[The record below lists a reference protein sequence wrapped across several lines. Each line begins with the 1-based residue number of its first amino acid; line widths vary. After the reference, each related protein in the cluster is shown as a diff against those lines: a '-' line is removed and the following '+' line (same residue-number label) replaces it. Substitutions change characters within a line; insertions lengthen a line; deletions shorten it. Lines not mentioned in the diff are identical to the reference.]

1 MKRALQSYP
10 WKNFVLQIIS
20 PAFLAIALFI
30 TTIFAIIIPA
40 LERAMVE
47 RKKEMIRELTTSAW
61 GVLAECARQEQEGW
75 LNRDQ
80 AQQLALTQIRHLR
93 YGSEGKDYFWITDM
107 HPRMVMHPY
116 RSDLDGQ
123 DLSNYRDNDGKPLFV
138 DFARVVRQRDD
149 GYIGYLWQWK
159 DDPSRIVPKL
169 SYVKGFKPWGWII
182 GTGIYLEDVAAEIRD
197 MTGKLA
203 RLSLGISAVIALL
216 ILYMARQSFRIERH
230 RLSAKAELMES
241 EAKYRTLV
249 ESTSEGLV
257 MVLEGRLIYH
267 NQTLVNMLGYTEEEF
282 ARQDFAGLLERRQP
296 GADHFQAWMEGRL
309 ASTRFEACLRGNHNR
324 RIDVTMA
331 AAPISFYG
339 QNGVVIT
346 ITDISASKQ
355 NADEYDT
362 RRDTHRKYVSA
373 LLIRE
378 IQAADSL
385 ETIRSIRARLPRFVK
400 AMIGSGTRPRNI
412 TRLITAISDAI
423 VARLIRLAIAE
434 IGAPPVDFAFMALGS
449 EGREELTF
457 AADQD
462 NAIVYA
468 DAPDGADD
476 ASNAYFHQLGE
487 RVCSGLNQVGFPFCL
502 GEVMA
507 RNPNWCRPISEWKRH
522 FSRWIEVSEPQELRD
537 VNIFFD
543 FRAAY
548 GQPELVTE
556 LRRHVL
562 AAVKGRNIFLFHLTN
577 STLEFKPPIGF
588 FGNIMVESTG
598 NHPKTFNI
606 KSAIVPIVNFARI
619 YALRHGVSDTNTLGR
634 LDQLLRLGV
643 LTKADQAELTE
654 GYNALMQLRL
664 KHQVELLAVD
674 QEPDNHIN
682 PRDLTAITQV
692 LLKEI
697 FVQIGLFQ
705 SKIRLDFTGIT

>member
-1 MKRALQSYP
+1 MKRVLQSYP

-30 TTIFAIIIPA
+30 ATIFAIIIPA
-40 LERAMVE
+40 LERAIVE

-61 GVLAECARQEQEGW
+61 GVLAECARQEQEGR

-80 AQQLALTQIRHLR
+80 AQQLALAEIRHMR
-93 YGSEGKDYFWITDM
+93 YGAEGKDYFWITDM
-107 HPRMVMHPY
+107 QPRMVMHPY

-123 DLSNYRDNDGKPLFV
+123 DLSNYRDNDGKLLFM
-138 DFARVVRQRDD
+138 DFVRVVRQRGD
-149 GYIGYLWQWK
+149 GYVDYLWQWK
-159 DDPSRIVPKL
+159 DAPARIVPKL

-182 GTGIYLEDVAAEIRD
+182 GTGIYLEDVGAEIRN
-197 MTGKLA
+197 MTGRLA

-216 ILYMARQSFRIERH
+216 ILYVARQSFLIER
-230 RLSAKAELMES
+230 RRQSAKAELLES

-257 MVLEGRLIYH
+257 MALEGRVIYH
-267 NQTLVNMLGYTEEEF
+267 NQTLISMLGYTEEEF

-296 GADHFQAWMEGRL
+296 DHFRAWMEGRT
-309 ASTRFEACLRGNHNR
+309 ASTRFEVCLRGNHNR

-339 QNGVVIT
+339 RNGVVIT

-355 NADEYDT
+355 IANELDT
-362 RRDTHRKYVSA
+362 SRDMHRKYASA

-378 IQAADSL
+378 IQAADSP
-385 ETIRSIRARLPRFVK
+385 ETIRGIRARVPHLIK
-400 AMIGSGTRPRNI
+400 AMIGSGAKPRNI

-423 VARLIRLAIAE
+423 VTRLIQLTIAK
-434 IGAPPVDFAFMALGS
+434 IGPPPVDFAFMALGS
-449 EGREELTF
+449 EGRDELTF
-457 AADQD
+457 VADQD

-468 DAPDGADD
+468 DAPDSADD
-476 ASNAYFHQLGE
+476 AVNAYFHQLGE
-487 RVCSGLNQVGFPFCL
+487 QVCSGLNQVGYPFCL
-502 GEVMA
+502 GEAMA
-507 RNPNWCRPISEWKRH
+507 RNPNWCRPLSEWKRH
-522 FSRWIEVSEPQELRD
+522 FSQWIEVSGEQELRD

-543 FRAAY
+543 FRAAF
-548 GQPELVTE
+548 GHPELVTE

-562 AAVKGRNIFLFHLTN
+562 AAVKGRDIFLFHLTKGA
-577 STLEFKPPIGF
+577 LEFKPPVGF
-588 FGNIMVESTG
+588 FGNIMVESAG
-598 NHPKTFNI
+598 NHPETFNI

-619 YALRHGVSDTNTLGR
+619 YALRHGVSDTNTLDR

-643 LTKADQAELTE
+643 LTKTGQAELTE

-664 KHQVELLAVD
+664 KHQVELLTVGQD
-674 QEPDNHIN
+674 PDNYIN
-682 PRDLTAITQV
+682 PRDLTAITRA

-697 FVQIGLFQ
+697 FAQIGLFQ
-705 SKIRLDFTGIT
+705 SKISIDFTGTT

>member
-1 MKRALQSYP
+1 MKRTLQSYP

-61 GVLAECARQEQEGW
+61 GVLAECARQEQEGR
-75 LNRDQ
+75 LNHDQ
-80 AQQLALTQIRHLR
+80 AQRLALAQVRHLR
-93 YGSEGKDYFWITDM
+93 YGAEGKDYFWITDM
-107 HPRMVMHPY
+107 QPRMVMHPY
-116 RSDLDGQ
+116 RSEMDGQ
-123 DLSNYRDNDGKPLFV
+123 DLSNYRDNDGKPLFMNFV
-138 DFARVVRQRDD
+138 KVVRERED
-149 GYIGYLWQWK
+149 GYVDYLWQWK

-182 GTGIYLEDVAAEIRD
+182 GTGIYLEDVGAEIRN

-203 RLSLGISAVIALL
+203 RISMGISAVIALL
-216 ILYMARQSFRIERH
+216 ILYMARQSFRIERQ
-230 RLSAKAELMES
+230 RLSAKAELLES

-257 MVLEGRLIYH
+257 MALEGRLIYH

-282 ARQDFAGLLERRQP
+282 ARQDFAGLLEHRQP
-296 GADHFQAWMEGRL
+296 GFDHFQAWMEGKP

-355 NADEYDT
+355 IANELDT
-362 RRDTHRKYVSA
+362 SLDTYRKHAAA
-373 LLIRE
+373 LLIRD
-378 IQAADSL
+378 IQAADSP
-385 ETIRSIRARLPRFVK
+385 ETIRNIRARLPRSIK
-400 AMIGSGTRPRNI
+400 AMIGSGARTRHI
-412 TRLITAISDAI
+412 TRIITAISDAI
-423 VARLIRLAIAE
+423 VTRLIQLTIAK
-434 IGAPPVDFAFMALGS
+434 IGAPPVAFAFMALGS

-457 AADQD
+457 VSDQD

-468 DAPDGADD
+468 DPPAGADD
-476 ASNAYFHQLGE
+476 AAKAYFQQLGE
-487 RVCSGLNQVGFPFCL
+487 QVCSGLNQAGYPFCL
-502 GEVMA
+502 GEAMA
-507 RNPNWCRPISEWKRH
+507 RNPKWCRPLSEWKRH
-522 FSRWIEVSEPQELRD
+522 FSQWIEDSGEQELLD
-537 VNIFFD
+537 LNIFFD
-543 FRAAY
+543 FRTAY
-548 GQPELVTE
+548 GHPELVTE

-562 AAVKGRNIFLFHLTN
+562 VAAKGRSIFLFHLAR
-577 STLEFKPPIGF
+577 SALEFKPPVGF
-588 FGNIMVESTG
+588 FGNIMVVSAG
-598 NHPKTFNI
+598 NHPETFNI
-606 KSAIVPIVNFARI
+606 KSAIVPIVNFSRI
-619 YALRHGVSDTNTLGR
+619 YALRYGISDTNTLDR

-643 LTKADQAELTE
+643 LTKVDQAELTE

-664 KHQVELLAVD
+664 KHQVELLAAG

-682 PRDLTAITQV
+682 PRDLTAITRA

-697 FVQIGLFQ
+697 FSQIGLFQ
-705 SKIRLDFTGIT
+705 SKISLDFTGTT